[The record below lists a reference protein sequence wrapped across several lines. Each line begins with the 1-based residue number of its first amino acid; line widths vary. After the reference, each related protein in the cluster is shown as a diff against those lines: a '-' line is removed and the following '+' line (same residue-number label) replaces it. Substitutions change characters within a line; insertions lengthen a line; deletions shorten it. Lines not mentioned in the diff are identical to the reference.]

1 MTPTPSH
8 VRLGRKLLAAR
19 KATGRTQR
27 DTATLAKISVV
38 YLCRL
43 EQGWHEPSRSVLRRL
58 AKVLRVPV
66 TQLEKLL

>member
-8 VRLGRKLLAAR
+8 IRLGRKLLAAR

-27 DTATLAKISVV
+27 DTATLALISPV
-38 YLCRL
+38 YLNRC
-43 EQGWHEPSRSVLRRL
+43 EHGYHEPGRDVLRRL

-66 TQLEKLL
+66 SSLEKLL